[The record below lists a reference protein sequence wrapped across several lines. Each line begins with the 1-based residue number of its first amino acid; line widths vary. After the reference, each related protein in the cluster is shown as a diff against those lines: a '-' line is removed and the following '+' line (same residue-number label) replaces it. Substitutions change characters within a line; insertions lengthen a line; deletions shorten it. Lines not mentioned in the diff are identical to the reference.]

1 MSVESEN
8 LPAPNWLSE
17 LELKREKR
25 LKARLGHEA
34 GAGAPCIKCSEK
46 CPGLDLHFWRKI
58 CKNCKC
64 SKEDHDV
71 HDDDIYGWAQFQL
84 LGSKPNRIKKKI
96 VLPGKKDEVELDWA
110 PKGNTETIDR
120 YLKTLSPESLPVKGS
135 QAAQAR
141 KQLLQKQIPI
151 HDIDP
156 TLCHELTDSEL
167 AKMQDYIKH
176 MKDSAGVGQVI
187 QYNVNAKFLT
197 NRYPK
202 GVPSI
207 ETVQL
212 LGENKSGTLT
222 KQFEKLGVQDQKE
235 LDAFFDKI
243 PKPHNMT
250 VQTEKFGYVTQL
262 TVDQE
267 KLGYGVEA
275 STNTE
280 ELGLASQ
287 IPANSDKHAQRLVY
301 NYSEGQDLAN
311 SGPNFAGNLETNKK
325 LGYVSQA
332 QLTLP
337 HNQDLLP
344 SPPNYARIAEINQNT
359 GDGDLANLA
368 ALEANRKLG
377 YVGQPPL
384 AQLHSQE
391 LSGLP
396 ANYAKNVEVNQN
408 KGSLS
413 RFAREQMLHDPQ
425 VGYVARAEPG
435 STHDPQVGYVPRAE
449 PGSTNEIN
457 RNTMYMP
464 HYAPGK
470 LNVHNE
476 QQNPS
481 VIGNVRDLAFGTHDL
496 TNSNYNKPL
505 EMYTPNKLTVAEN
518 QLVPN
523 PVKIGAIRDIS
534 YDYEGP
540 EIKSAIQGENKMFEG
555 MEVACKVPDD
565 VEIQTKQCRKCSKFF
580 EPGEFGIFV
589 EKSNALYHSECFKCA
604 GCNQS
609 LADLFYFYDKESDN
623 IYCGRDFAKIRG
635 IPRCKA
641 CDELIFVKE
650 YCLAENSTFHLKHF
664 CCFECDQ
671 ALAGQNYVVEESQ
684 PVCLPCFEK
693 LKANKCLACRR
704 VIMADEEGVK
714 LKDGIH
720 FHLADECFCCFKCK
734 KPLHGAK
741 LLFRNNKLYCSH
753 DCFGNDQ

>member
-1 MSVESEN
+1 MSEN
-8 LPAPNWLSE
+8 TENLEAPNWLSE
-17 LELKREKR
+17 LEKKREIR

-34 GAGAPCIKCSEK
+34 GAGAPCIKCNDK

-110 PKGNTETIDR
+110 PKGNTETIDK
-120 YLKTLSPESLPVKGS
+120 YLKTLAPESLPVKGS
-135 QAAQAR
+135 QAAQER

-176 MKDSAGVGQVI
+176 MKNSAGVGQVI
-187 QYNVNAKFLT
+187 QFSVNYANVHLLGDLNVKVVAD
-197 NRYPK
+197 RYPK

-212 LGENKSGTLT
+212 LGERKAGTLT
-222 KQFEKLGVQDQKE
+222 KQFDKLGIQDQKE

-250 VQTEKFGYVTQL
+250 AHT
-262 TVDQE
+262 E
-267 KLGYGVEA
+267 KLGYGNVATTPDKIPKSIYTPENRDFTLELTRRL
-275 STNTE
+275 TNV
-280 ELGLASQ
+280 
-287 IPANSDKHAQRLVY
+287 PPPPLV
-301 NYSEGQDLAN
+301 NIQGQDV
-311 SGPNFAGNLETNKK
+311 PR
-325 LGYVSQA
+325 Y
-332 QLTLP
+332 
-337 HNQDLLP
+337 
-344 SPPNYARIAEINQNT
+344 PPNYSQSIEVNK
-359 GDGDLANLA
+359 NLA
-368 ALEANRKLG
+368 
-377 YVGQPPL
+377 
-384 AQLHSQE
+384 
-391 LSGLP
+391 
-396 ANYAKNVEVNQN
+396 
-408 KGSLS
+408 S
-413 RFAREQMLHDPQ
+413 RFAREHILSDPNLGAVPNFANEATTEPQ
-425 VGYVARAEPG
+425 FGYASAEAVPIYPTENTELYRAGP
-435 STHDPQVGYVPRAE
+435 DYA
-449 PGSTNEIN
+449 NEIN
-457 RNTMYMP
+457 RNAVDLP
-464 HYAPGK
+464 HYAPGT
-470 LNVHNE
+470 LNIQSE
-476 QQNPS
+476 QQNPTS
-481 VIGNVRDLAFGTHDL
+481 VRNIRDLAYGTHDL
-496 TNSNYNKPL
+496 ANSNYSKPL
-505 EMYTPNKLTVAEN
+505 QSYNPSQLSVSES

-523 PVKIGAIRDIS
+523 PVNIGPIRDIS
-534 YDYEGP
+534 YEYSAP
-540 EIKSAIQGENKMFEG
+540 EIKQAIQGENALFEG
-555 MEVACKVPDD
+555 LERGRQVPEDVAL
-565 VEIQTKQCRKCSKFF
+565 ETKQCRKCSKFF
-580 EPGEFGIFV
+580 EPGEFAIFV

-671 ALAGQNYVVEESQ
+671 ALAGQNYVVEDSQ

-693 LKANKCLACRR
+693 LKANKCISCSR
-704 VIMADEEGVK
+704 VIRPDEQGVSLAEGT
-714 LKDGIH
+714 H
-720 FHLADECFCCFKCK
+720 FHAADECFCCSVCRKV
-734 KPLHGAK
+734 LHGAR

-753 DCFGNDQ
+753 DCLRSDQ